1 MPPVIKR
8 HSHTATCNKG
18 ETMKAQLLG
27 FLGKLFPVQR
37 HEWPKAAMLLSA
49 AAFIG
54 MGGSMSRVTAEGL
67 FLTRF
72 GVEYYPNLLLITP
85 FLVLFATTL
94 YGAYA
99 GRVSSNRMMAY
110 SAMVPIPFIIGL
122 RICMEWELSWVYF
135 ALFAF
140 VLAYAAVLATSWAVY
155 LPGHYDVQEAKRL
168 LPFINSG
175 LLIGA
180 VAGGLIVAALV
191 PMIGAANVILLWL
204 GALLGI
210 IVVVQTVGKLFT
222 AMDADTRKTQAP
234 SQRTAAKKPGVL
246 DHLKEGVSYSRAS
259 ALFMTTAIA
268 TIATMMALQIIDFE
282 YSKIFARAYP
292 DSAQL
297 TSFLGIV
304 DGLTTVLA
312 LLIQWFVVPRC
323 IRSMGVQ
330 GTNLIFPTLLTLSF
344 AGIIAAPILLTG
356 IFSRFTRSSLQPS
369 LRGTTRTLILN
380 AVPRKTSA
388 LVRSFNTGIV
398 LPVGQIAGA
407 LVLVSLK
414 GLSIPILF
422 PALGLLISAFY
433 LFYSYLQNKAYGNA
447 LLDLLKEDK
456 VNLLDLGDDELKQLD
471 ATAVAAISERLRPDQ
486 ASREALRAGLPDDDN
501 PQERVAAQEEVSLA
515 AIELLRTVG
524 SKPAFDALRK
534 HLPYDSPR
542 LTAAALEALAAIG
555 GESAVETL
563 RPYVEDAEQVVRL
576 AAIDGLRQLGDTGLA
591 RHMAA
596 TLDDPD
602 MQVRA
607 RALSVVLSQPPSA
620 ATERA
625 NQLWETMLDADD
637 KDTRIA
643 ALSVFAGIPDPPLQG
658 RLYRALD
665 HPDADISRAALAS
678 LHELAA
684 AGRIQALDSALLHK
698 LEDPEVELREQ
709 TLQVLAAMGTD
720 EALNHMLVLLDDEQ
734 PSVQEALAN
743 AIKPFGKRA
752 VEPLMA
758 CLQSPQRSFRAKESA
773 LLALG
778 RLDGVQADQF
788 LTFWE
793 SELRELYRDKL
804 MLTHLKSEAP
814 QAADTFTFLQVA
826 LQDAYERRL
835 SLLIQLLSVW
845 SSPEVARLV
854 ANGLEDEDRSKRA
867 QALEALESLS
877 ERRFTRLFLPIL
889 EADGERDAWRDL
901 AQRQWSLTY
910 PEVDGILDDCCQST
924 DKWILI
930 GAMLSEQVRTAAA
943 NGNWQQRLCTLERDA
958 EDADVREIA
967 QQLLGLAAAEP
978 GLALT
983 DILLFLKR
991 VPLFSQMS
999 LNQLRAIAGQL
1010 VERHF
1015 SSTETI
1021 FDEGDF
1027 SRDLYLILT
1036 GQVDIVQQRGDT
1048 LQTLVTLND
1057 GDYFGDMAI
1066 FEERPRSAGAVAA
1079 SDSRLLMLSPE
1090 GFRQT
1095 ITQEPAISFE
1105 IFRELSARLRR
1116 IDNLRP
1122 VTQD

>member
-1 MPPVIKR
+1 
-8 HSHTATCNKG
+8 
-18 ETMKAQLLG
+18 MKAQLLG
-27 FLGKLFPVQR
+27 LLGKLFPVQG
-37 HEWPKAAMLLSA
+37 HEWSKAVMLLSA

-54 MGGSMSRVTAEGL
+54 MGGSISRVAAEGL

-94 YGAYA
+94 YGAYS

-110 SAMVPIPFIIGL
+110 SAMVPIPFIIVL
-122 RICMEWELSWVYF
+122 RIFMEWEFSWVYF
-135 ALFAF
+135 ALYAF
-140 VLAYAAVLATSWAVY
+140 VLAYASVLATSWAVY

-180 VAGGLIVAALV
+180 VAGALIVAALV
-191 PMIGAANVILLWL
+191 PTIGAANVILLWL

-234 SQRTAAKKPGVL
+234 SPRPAAKKTSVF
-246 DHLKEGVSYSRAS
+246 DHLKEGVSYSRSS

-268 TIATMMALQIIDFE
+268 TIATMMALQILDFE

-304 DGLTTVLA
+304 DGLTTILA
-312 LLIQWFVVPRC
+312 LFIQWFIVPKC

-330 GTNLIFPTLLTLSF
+330 GTNFIFPSLLTLSF
-344 AGIIAAPILLTG
+344 TGILAAPILLTG
-356 IFSRFTRSSLQPS
+356 VFSRFTRSSLQPS

-407 LVLVSLK
+407 LVLVLLK

-422 PALGLLISAFY
+422 PVLGLLISAFY
-433 LFYSYLQNKAYGNA
+433 LFYSYLQNKAYGDA

-456 VNLLDLGDDELKQLD
+456 VHLLDLGDDELKQLD
-471 ATAVAAISERLRPDQ
+471 AAAVAAISERLRPDQ
-486 ASREALRAGLPDDDN
+486 TSRTALFANLSDDDH
-501 PQERVAAQEEVSLA
+501 PQERAAAQEEVSLA

-524 SKPAFDALRK
+524 SKPAFDALRE

-542 LTAAALEALAAIG
+542 LTAATLEALAAIG
-555 GESAVETL
+555 SEGAVETL
-563 RPYVEDAEQVVRL
+563 RPYVDDVEQVVRL

-591 RHMAA
+591 QRMAA

-607 RALSVVLSQPPSA
+607 RALSVVLSQPQGTA
-620 ATERA
+620 AQRA
-625 NQLWETMLDADD
+625 AQLWERMLEADD
-637 KDTRIA
+637 KETRVA
-643 ALSVFAGIPDPPLQG
+643 ALSVFADAPETPLQS

-665 HPDADISRAALAS
+665 HEDPDISRAALAA
-678 LHELAA
+678 LNELAS

-698 LEDPEVELREQ
+698 LEDPDVELREQ
-709 TLQVLAAMGTD
+709 ALNALAAIGTD

-752 VEPLMA
+752 IEPLMT

-788 LTFWE
+788 LAFWE

-804 MLTHLKSEAP
+804 MLTHLQSETP
-814 QAADTFTFLQVA
+814 QAADTFLQVA
-826 LQDAYERRL
+826 LQDAYERRF
-835 SLLIQLLSVW
+835 SLLLQLLSVW

-854 ANGLEDEDRSKRA
+854 ASGLQDEDRSKRA

-877 ERRFTRLFLPIL
+877 ERRFTRLFLPVL

-910 PEVDGILDDCCQST
+910 SGADGVLDDCCQST

-930 GAMLSEQVRTAAA
+930 GAMLSEQARTAAA
-943 NGNWQQRLCTLERDA
+943 NGNWQQRLHALEHDA
-958 EDADVREIA
+958 EDLDVRDIA

-983 DILLFLKR
+983 DVLLFLKR
-991 VPLFSQMS
+991 VPLFSKMS
-999 LNQLRAIAGQL
+999 LTQLRAIAGQL

-1015 SSTETI
+1015 SRAETI

-1027 SRDLYLILT
+1027 SRDLYLIVS
-1036 GQVDIVQQRGDT
+1036 GHVDIVQQRGDT
-1048 LQTLVTLND
+1048 QQTLVTLND

-1066 FEERPRSAGAVAA
+1066 FEERPRSASAVAA
-1079 SDSRLLMLSPE
+1079 GDSRLLMLSPE

>member
-1 MPPVIKR
+1 MIR
-8 HSHTATCNKG
+8 SRWHTATYHKG
-18 ETMKAQLLG
+18 KTMKAQLLG

-37 HEWPKAAMLLSA
+37 HEWPKATMLLGA

-54 MGGSMSRVTAEGL
+54 MGGSMSRVAAEGL

-72 GVEYYPNLLLITP
+72 GVAYYPYLQLINP

-94 YGAYA
+94 YGVYA
-99 GRVSSNRMMAY
+99 SRISSDRMTIY
-110 SAMVPIPFIIGL
+110 SAVAPIPLIVVL
-122 RICMEWELSWVYF
+122 RILMGFEFGWVYF
-135 ALFAF
+135 VLFTF
-140 VLAYAAVLATSWAVY
+140 VLAHASVLATSWAVY

-191 PMIGAANVILLWL
+191 PVIGAANVIILWL
-204 GALLGI
+204 GALIGI
-210 IVVVQTVGKLFT
+210 VVVVQTVAKLFT
-222 AMDADTRKTQAP
+222 AMDADTRKTRAP
-234 SQRTAAKKPGVL
+234 SQRAAAKRPGVL
-246 DHLKEGVSYSRAS
+246 DNLKEGVAYSRSS

-268 TIATMMALQIIDFE
+268 TIATMVALQIVDFE
-282 YSKIFARAYP
+282 SSKVFARAYP

-304 DGLTTVLA
+304 DGLTTILA

-330 GTNLIFPTLLTLSF
+330 GTNLIFPSLLTASF
-344 AGIIAAPILLTG
+344 AGMIAAPILITG
-356 IFSRFTRSSLQPS
+356 IFARFTRSSLQPS
-369 LRGTTRTLILN
+369 LRGTTRTLIFN
-380 AVPRKTSA
+380 AVPRKTGA

-407 LVLVSLK
+407 LLLVSLK

-433 LFYSYLQNKAYGNA
+433 VFYSHLQNKAYGEA

-456 VNLLDLGDDELKQLD
+456 VHLLDLGDDELKQLD
-471 ATAVAAISERLRPDQ
+471 AAAVAAIGERLSPDR
-486 ASREALRAGLPDDDN
+486 AAREALASLSGEHN
-501 PQERVAAQEEVSLA
+501 PQEQTIAQDEVTLA
-515 AIELLRTVG
+515 AIELLRTIG
-524 SKPAFDALRK
+524 SKPAFDTLRQ
-534 HLPYDSPR
+534 HLPDDSPR
-542 LTAAALEALAAIG
+542 LTAAILEALSAIG
-555 GESAVETL
+555 SEGAIETL
-563 RPYVEDAEQVVRL
+563 RPYVEDRERDVRL
-576 AAIDGLRQLGDTGLA
+576 AAIDGLRHLGDTTLVPY
-591 RHMAA
+591 MVA
-596 TLDDPD
+596 TLDDAD

-607 RALSVVLSQPPSA
+607 RAISVVLSQPPGA

-625 NQLWETMLDADD
+625 KQLWETMLDAED

-643 ALSVFAGIPDPPLQG
+643 ALSVFAGVPETTLQG
-658 RLYRALD
+658 RLYPALD
-665 HPDADISRAALAS
+665 HDDPDISRAALAA
-678 LHELAA
+678 LHELASN
-684 AGRIQALDSALLHK
+684 GRIQVLDSALLRK
-698 LEDPEVELREQ
+698 LEDPDVELREQ
-709 TLQVLAAMGTD
+709 TLQVLAAMDTD
-720 EALNHMLVLLDDEQ
+720 DALDHMLVLLDDEQ
-734 PSVQEALAN
+734 PSIQEALAN

-752 VEPLMA
+752 VDPLMA
-758 CLQSPQRSFRAKESA
+758 CLQSPQKSLRAKESA

-778 RLDGVQADQF
+778 RLNGVQADQL

-804 MLTHLKSEAP
+804 MLTRLQAETSQEAD
-814 QAADTFTFLQVA
+814 AFLRVA
-826 LQDAYERRL
+826 LEDAYERRL

-854 ANGLEDEDRSKRA
+854 ANGLQDEDRSKRA

-889 EADGERDAWRDL
+889 EAEGGLGGWRDL

-910 PEVDGILDDCCQST
+910 AGVDDVLDACDQSM

-930 GAMLSEQVRTAAA
+930 GAMLSRQMRTAAA
-943 NGNWQQRLCTLERDA
+943 NGNWPQRLHAIEQEA
-958 EDADVREIA
+958 EDADVRDTA
-967 QQLLGLAAAEP
+967 RHLLGLTAAEP
-978 GLALT
+978 GLTLT

-991 VPLFSQMS
+991 VPLFSKMS
-999 LNQLRAIAGQL
+999 LAQLRAIAGQL
-1010 VERHF
+1010 IERQF
-1015 SSTETI
+1015 AAGETI

-1027 SRDLYLILT
+1027 SQDLYLIVT
-1036 GQVDIVQQRGDT
+1036 GQVNIVQQRGNT
-1048 LQTLVTLND
+1048 LQTLVILNN
-1057 GDYFGDMAI
+1057 GGYFGDMAI
-1066 FEERPRSAGAVAA
+1066 FEERPRSAAAVAA

-1090 GFRQT
+1090 RFRQT

-1105 IFRELSARLRR
+1105 IFRELSSRLRR
-1116 IDNLRP
+1116 IDDLQPTSQN
-1122 VTQD
+1122 

>member
-1 MPPVIKR
+1 
-8 HSHTATCNKG
+8 
-18 ETMKAQLLG
+18 MKAQLLG
-27 FLGKLFPVQR
+27 LLGKLFPVQR
-37 HEWPKAAMLLSA
+37 HEWAKATMLLSA

-54 MGGSMSRVTAEGL
+54 MGGSMSRVAAEGL

-72 GVEYYPNLLLITP
+72 GVAYYPYLQLITP

-99 GRVSSNRMMAY
+99 GRVSSDRLMIY
-110 SAMVPIPFIIGL
+110 SAVAPIPLIVML
-122 RICMEWELSWVYF
+122 RILMGFEFGWVYF
-135 ALFAF
+135 VLFTF
-140 VLAYAAVLATSWAVY
+140 VLAYASVLATSWSVY
-155 LPGHYDVQEAKRL
+155 LPGHYNVQEAKRL

-175 LLIGA
+175 LLIGG
-180 VAGGLIVAALV
+180 VAGGLIVATLV
-191 PMIGAANVILLWL
+191 PVIGAANVMILWL
-204 GALLGI
+204 GALISI
-210 IVVVQTVGKLFT
+210 IVVVQTVGRLFT
-222 AMDADTRKTQAP
+222 AMDADTRKTKAP

-246 DHLKEGVSYSRAS
+246 DNLQEGVTYSRSS

-282 YSKIFARAYP
+282 SSKIFARAYP

-312 LLIQWFVVPRC
+312 LLIQWFLVPRC

-330 GTNLIFPTLLTLSF
+330 GTNLLFPSILTVAF
-344 AGIIAAPILLTG
+344 AGLAAAPILITG
-356 IFSRFTRSSLQPS
+356 IFSRFTRSSLMPS
-369 LRGTTRTLILN
+369 LRGTTRTLIFN
-380 AVPRKTSA
+380 AVPRKTGA

-414 GLSIPILF
+414 GLSIPVLF
-422 PALGLLISAFY
+422 PVLGLLISAFY
-433 LFYSYLQNKAYGNA
+433 VFYSHLQNKAYGEA

-456 VNLLDLGDDELKQLD
+456 VHLLNLGDDELKQLD
-471 ATAVAAISERLRPDQ
+471 AAAVAAISERLRPDQ
-486 ASREALRAGLPDDDN
+486 AAREALDSLSDEHS
-501 PQERVAAQEEVSLA
+501 PQEQATAQEEISLA

-524 SKPAFDALRK
+524 SQPAFDALRE

-542 LTAAALEALAAIG
+542 LTAATLEALAAIG
-555 GESAVETL
+555 SEGAVGAL
-563 RPYVEDAEQVVRL
+563 RPYVEDTEQAVRL
-576 AAIDGLRQLGDTGLA
+576 AAIDGLRQLGDTTLA
-591 RHMAA
+591 QHMVA

-607 RALSVVLSQPPSA
+607 RAISVVLSQPHGV

-625 NQLWETMLDADD
+625 KQLWETMLDADD
-637 KDTRIA
+637 KDTCIA
-643 ALSVFAGIPDPPLQG
+643 ALAVFAGVPETSLQG

-665 HPDADISRAALAS
+665 QDDADISRAALAA
-678 LHELAA
+678 LHELASN
-684 AGRIQALDSALLHK
+684 GRIQVIDSALLHK
-698 LEDPEVELREQ
+698 LEDPDVELREQ
-709 TLQVLAAMGTD
+709 TLQVLASMGTD
-720 EALNHMLVLLDDEQ
+720 EALDHMLVLLDDEQ

-773 LLALG
+773 LLALA

-788 LTFWE
+788 LSFWE

-804 MLTHLKSEAP
+804 MLTHLQGAPGETSQEA
-814 QAADTFTFLQVA
+814 DKFLRVA

-845 SSPEVARLV
+845 SSPEIARLV
-854 ANGLEDEDRSKRA
+854 ANGLRDEDRSKRA

-877 ERRFTRLFLPIL
+877 ERRFTRLFIPIL
-889 EADGERDAWRDL
+889 EADHDNGAWRDL
-901 AQRQWSLTY
+901 AQRQWSLSYTG
-910 PEVDGILDDCCQST
+910 VDSILDDCCQST

-930 GAMLSEQVRTAAA
+930 GAMLSGQARTTAA
-943 NGNWQQRLCTLERDA
+943 NGNWHQRLRALEQSA
-958 EDADVREIA
+958 EDVDVRETA
-967 QQLLGLAAAEP
+967 RHLLDLTTADP
-978 GLALT
+978 GLSLT

-991 VPLFSQMS
+991 VPLFSKMS
-999 LNQLRAIAGQL
+999 LAQLRAIAGQL

-1015 SSTETI
+1015 SAAETI

-1027 SRDLYLILT
+1027 SQDLYLIVS
-1036 GQVDIVQQRGDT
+1036 GQVNIVQQRGDT
-1048 LQTLVTLND
+1048 LQTLITLND
-1057 GDYFGDMAI
+1057 GGYFGDMAI

-1079 SDSRLLMLSPE
+1079 SDSRLLMLSPDR
-1090 GFRQT
+1090 FRQT

-1116 IDNLRP
+1116 IDNLQP
-1122 VTQD
+1122 IP

>member
-1 MPPVIKR
+1 M
-8 HSHTATCNKG
+8 
-18 ETMKAQLLG
+18 QL
-27 FLGKLFPVQR
+27 
-37 HEWPKAAMLLSA
+37 
-49 AAFIG
+49 I
-54 MGGSMSRVTAEGL
+54 
-67 FLTRF
+67 
-72 GVEYYPNLLLITP
+72 NP
-85 FLVLFATTL
+85 FLVLFATML

-99 GRVSSNRMMAY
+99 GRVSSDRMMIY
-110 SAMVPIPFIIGL
+110 SAAVPIPFILAL
-122 RICMEWELSWVYF
+122 RVLMGYEFGWVYF

-140 VLAYAAVLATSWAVY
+140 VLAYASVLATSWAVY
-155 LPGHYDVQEAKRL
+155 LPGHYNVQEAKRL

-175 LLIGA
+175 LLIGG
-180 VAGGLIVAALV
+180 VAGGLTVAALV

-204 GALLGI
+204 GALIGI
-210 IVVVQTVGKLFT
+210 IAVVHIVGKLFT

-234 SQRTAAKKPGVL
+234 SQRTAAKKPGIL
-246 DHLKEGVSYSRAS
+246 DNLKEGVAYSRAS

-304 DGLTTVLA
+304 DGLTTILA

-330 GTNLIFPTLLTLSF
+330 GTNLLFPSLLVASF
-344 AGIIAAPILLTG
+344 AGIIATPILLTG

-422 PALGLLISAFY
+422 PVLGLLISAFY
-433 LFYSYLQNKAYGNA
+433 LFYSYLQNRAYG
-447 LLDLLKEDK
+447 
-456 VNLLDLGDDELKQLD
+456 
-471 ATAVAAISERLRPDQ
+471 
-486 ASREALRAGLPDDDN
+486 
-501 PQERVAAQEEVSLA
+501 
-515 AIELLRTVG
+515 
-524 SKPAFDALRK
+524 
-534 HLPYDSPR
+534 
-542 LTAAALEALAAIG
+542 EALAAIG
-555 GESAVETL
+555 SPGAVETL
-563 RPYVEDAEQVVRL
+563 QPYVEDREQDVRL
-576 AAIDGLRQLGDTGLA
+576 AAIDGLRQLGDTTLVQ
-591 RHMAA
+591 RMSA

-607 RALSVVLSQPPSA
+607 RALAVVLSQPPGA
-620 ATERA
+620 VTERA
-625 NQLWETMLDADD
+625 QQLWQTMLDAED
-637 KDTRIA
+637 KETRIA
-643 ALSVFAGIPDPPLQG
+643 ALSVFAGVPETPLQG

-665 HPDADISRAALAS
+665 HPDPDISKAALDALQTLAS
-678 LHELAA
+678 N
-684 AGRIQALDSALLHK
+684 GRIQALYSALLHK

-709 TLQVLAAMGTD
+709 TLHVLAAIDTD
-720 EALNHMLVLLDDEQ
+720 EALDHMLVLLDDEQ
-734 PSVQEALAN
+734 PSVQETLVN

-752 VEPLMA
+752 LEPLMA

-793 SELRELYRDKL
+793 AELRELYRDKL
-804 MLTHLKSEAP
+804 MLTQLQDSAP
-814 QAADTFTFLQVA
+814 QRADTFLQVA
-826 LQDAYERRL
+826 LRDAYERRL

-854 ANGLEDEDRSKRA
+854 ASGLQDEDRAKRA

-889 EADGERDAWRDL
+889 EADGENDDWREL

-910 PEVDGILDDCCQST
+910 PDVEGILDDCCQST

-930 GAMLSEQVRTAAA
+930 GAMLSEQARTAAT
-943 NGNWQQRLCTLERDA
+943 NGNWQQRLQALEQET

-967 QQLLGLAAAEP
+967 QHLLGLTAAEP

-983 DILLFLKR
+983 DTLLFLKR
-991 VPLFSQMS
+991 IPLFSKMS
-999 LNQLRAIAGQL
+999 LAQLRAIAGQL
-1010 VERHF
+1010 IERHF
-1015 SSTETI
+1015 AAAETI

-1027 SRDLYLILT
+1027 SRDLYLIVT

-1048 LQTLVTLND
+1048 LQTLVTLHD

-1079 SDSRLLMLSPE
+1079 SDARLLMLSPE

-1116 IDNLRP
+1116 IDNLQP
-1122 VTQD
+1122 VSPS

>member
-1 MPPVIKR
+1 MQ
-8 HSHTATCNKG
+8 AL
-18 ETMKAQLLG
+18 LLG
-27 FLGKLFPVQR
+27 FLGKLFPVQG

-54 MGGSMSRVTAEGL
+54 MGGSMSRVAAEGL

-72 GVEYYPNLLLITP
+72 GVEYYPYLQLLNP
-85 FLVLFATTL
+85 FLVLVATTL
-94 YGAYA
+94 YGIYS
-99 GRVSSNRMMAY
+99 GRFSSDRMMAY
-110 SAMVPIPFIIGL
+110 SAMVPIPLIIVL
-122 RICMEWELSWVYF
+122 RVFMEFEFAWVYF
-135 ALFAF
+135 VLFAL
-140 VLAYAAVLATSWAVY
+140 VLAYASVLVTSWAVY

-175 LLIGA
+175 LLMGG
-180 VAGGLIVAALV
+180 VAGGLIVATLV
-191 PMIGAANVILLWL
+191 PIIGAANVILLWL

-210 IVVVQTVGKLFT
+210 IIVVQTIAKLFT
-222 AMDADTRKTQAP
+222 TMDADTRKTVAP
-234 SQRTAAKKPGVL
+234 SQRTAAKKPSLL
-246 DHLKEGVSYSRAS
+246 DNLKEGITYSRSS

-268 TIATMMALQIIDFE
+268 TILTMMALQIIDFE

-304 DGLTTVLA
+304 DGLTTILA

-330 GTNLIFPTLLTLSF
+330 GTNLLFPAVLTVAF
-344 AGIIAAPILLTG
+344 AGIIAAPILITG
-356 IFSRFTRSSLQPS
+356 IFSRFTRSSLMPS

-380 AVPRKTSA
+380 AVPRKTGA

-398 LPVGQIAGA
+398 LPVGLIAGA

-422 PALGLLISAFY
+422 PVLGLLLSVIY
-433 LFYSYLQNKAYGNA
+433 LFYSYLQNRAYGDA

-456 VNLLDLGDDELKQLD
+456 VHLLDLGDDELKQLD
-471 ATAVAAISERLRPDQ
+471 AAAVAAISERLRPDQ
-486 ASREALRAGLPDDDN
+486 AEGEEVTSLSDDDN
-501 PQERVAAQEEVSLA
+501 PQERAIAQEEVILA
-515 AIELLRTVG
+515 AIELLRTIG
-524 SKPAFDALRK
+524 SKPAFDALRQ
-534 HLPYDSPR
+534 HLPYDSPP
-542 LTAAALEALAAIG
+542 LTAATLEALAAIG
-555 GESAVETL
+555 SAGAVETL
-563 RPYVEDAEQVVRL
+563 QPYVDDTEQVVRL
-576 AAIDGLRQLGDTGLA
+576 AAIDGLRHLDDPTLVQ
-591 RHMAA
+591 RMAA

-607 RALSVVLSQPPSA
+607 RALSVVLSQPQGA
-620 ATERA
+620 ATQRA
-625 NQLWETMLDADD
+625 HELWETMLDADD
-637 KDTRIA
+637 KDTRMA
-643 ALSVFAGIPDPPLQG
+643 ALSVFAGVPETPLQG

-665 HPDADISRAALAS
+665 HDDPDISGAALTALNALAS
-678 LHELAA
+678 
-684 AGRIQALDSALLHK
+684 AGRIQALDSALLHM
-698 LEDPEVELREQ
+698 LEDPDVELREQ
-709 TLQVLAAMGTD
+709 TLQVLASIGTD
-720 EALNHMLVLLDDEQ
+720 DALNHMLVLLDDEQ
-734 PSVQEALAN
+734 PSVQEVLAN

-752 VEPLMA
+752 IEPLMT
-758 CLQSPQRSFRAKESA
+758 CLQSPKRSFRAKESA

-778 RLDGVQADQF
+778 RLDGVQADQL

-804 MLTHLKSEAP
+804 MLTRLEGETAQEAD
-814 QAADTFTFLQVA
+814 AFLRVA
-826 LQDAYERRL
+826 LQDAYERRF

-854 ANGLEDEDRSKRA
+854 ASGLRDEDRSKRA

-889 EADGERDAWRDL
+889 EADSEHDAWRDL

-910 PEVDGILDDCCQST
+910 ADVDSLLEDCCQST
-924 DKWILI
+924 DRWILI
-930 GAMLSEQVRTAAA
+930 GAMLSEQARAAAA
-943 NGNWQQRLCTLERDA
+943 NGNWQQRLQALEHEA
-958 EDADVREIA
+958 EDADVLETAR
-967 QQLLGLAAAEP
+967 QLLGLAAARP

-991 VPLFSQMS
+991 VPLFSKMS
-999 LNQLRAIAGQL
+999 LDQLRAIAGQL

-1021 FDEGDF
+1021 FGEGDF
-1027 SRDLYLILT
+1027 SQDLYLIVA
-1036 GQVDIVQQRGDT
+1036 GHVDIVQQRGDT
-1048 LQTLVTLND
+1048 LQTLVTLKN

-1079 SDSRLLMLSPE
+1079 DNSQLLMLSPE

-1095 ITQEPAISFE
+1095 IMQEPAISFE
-1105 IFRELSARLRR
+1105 IFRELAARLRR
-1116 IDNLRP
+1116 IDDLQP
-1122 VTQD
+1122 VSQN

>member
-1 MPPVIKR
+1 
-8 HSHTATCNKG
+8 
-18 ETMKAQLLG
+18 MKAQLLG
-27 FLGKLFPVQR
+27 LLGKLFPVQP
-37 HEWPKAAMLLSA
+37 HEWSKAVMLLSA

-54 MGGSMSRVTAEGL
+54 MGGSMSRVAAEGL

-72 GVEYYPNLLLITP
+72 GVDYYPYLQLINP
-85 FLVLFATTL
+85 FLVLFATML
-94 YGAYA
+94 YGAYS
-99 GRVSSNRMMAY
+99 GRISSNRMMIY
-110 SAMVPIPFIIGL
+110 SAAVPLPFIIIL
-122 RICMEWELSWVYF
+122 RIFMEFEFGWVYF

-140 VLAYAAVLATSWAVY
+140 VLAYASVLATSWAVY

-180 VAGGLIVAALV
+180 VAGGLTVATLV
-191 PMIGAANVILLWL
+191 PTLGAANVILLWL

-210 IVVVQTVGKLFT
+210 IVVVHTIGKLFT

-234 SQRTAAKKPGVL
+234 SQRTAAKKPGLL
-246 DHLKEGVSYSRAS
+246 DNLKEGLAYSRAS

-268 TIATMMALQIIDFE
+268 TIGTMMALQIIDFE

-304 DGLTTVLA
+304 DGLTTIVA

-323 IRSMGVQ
+323 IRSLGVQ
-330 GTNLIFPTLLTLSF
+330 GTNLLFPSLLVVSF

-407 LVLVSLK
+407 IVLVSLK
-414 GLSIPILF
+414 GFSIPILF
-422 PALGLLISAFY
+422 PVLGLLVSAFY
-433 LFYSYLQNKAYGNA
+433 LFYSLLQNRAYGDA

-456 VNLLDLGDDELKQLD
+456 VHLLDLGDDELKQLD
-471 ATAVAAISERLRPDQ
+471 AAAVAAISERLRPDP
-486 ASREALRAGLPDDDN
+486 AAREALANLSDDDN
-501 PQERVAAQEEVSLA
+501 PQERAMAQEEVSLA

-524 SKPAFDALRK
+524 SKPAFDALRE

-542 LTAAALEALAAIG
+542 LTAATLEALSTIGSTAASTG
-555 GESAVETL
+555 GSAGSRDKAVETL
-563 RPYVEDAEQVVRL
+563 RPYIEDAEQDVRL
-576 AAIDGLRQLGDTGLA
+576 AAIDGLRQLGDTALA
-591 RHMAA
+591 QRMAA
-596 TLDDPD
+596 TLDDSD
-602 MQVRA
+602 VQVRA
-607 RALSVVLSQPPSA
+607 KALSVVLSQPQGMV
-620 ATERA
+620 TERA
-625 NQLWETMLDADD
+625 SQLWEAMLDTDD
-637 KDTRIA
+637 KETRIA
-643 ALSVFAGIPDPPLQG
+643 ALSVFAGVPETPLQG

-665 HPDADISRAALAS
+665 HDDPDISGAALGA
-678 LHELAA
+678 LQELAA
-684 AGRIQALDSALLHK
+684 NERIQALDSALLHK
-698 LEDPEVELREQ
+698 LEDPDVALREQ
-709 TLQVLAAMGTD
+709 TLDVLAAIGTD
-720 EALNHMLVLLDDEQ
+720 EALDHMLVLLDDEQ

-752 VEPLMA
+752 VAPLMD

-804 MLTHLKSEAP
+804 MLNSLQDGAP
-814 QAADTFTFLQVA
+814 QEADAFLQVA

-835 SLLIQLLSVW
+835 ALLIQLLSVW

-854 ANGLEDEDRSKRA
+854 ANGLQDEDRSKRA

-877 ERRFTRLFLPIL
+877 ERRFTRLFMPIL
-889 EADGERDAWRDL
+889 DADRESDAWRDL

-910 PEVDGILDDCCQST
+910 AGVDSILDDCCQST

-930 GAMLSEQVRTAAA
+930 GAMLSEQARVAAT
-943 NGNWQQRLCTLERDA
+943 NGQQRLQALERQAD
-958 EDADVREIA
+958 DADVQETARH
-967 QQLLGLAAAEP
+967 LLGLAAAEP

-983 DILLFLKR
+983 DVLLFLKR
-991 VPLFSQMS
+991 VPLFSKMS
-999 LNQLRAIAGQL
+999 LAQLRAIAGQL
-1010 VERHF
+1010 IERRF
-1015 SSTETI
+1015 ATAETI
-1021 FDEGDF
+1021 FEEGDF
-1027 SRDLYLILT
+1027 SRDLYLIVT
-1036 GQVDIVQQRGDT
+1036 GQVGIVQQRGDA

-1066 FEERPRSAGAVAA
+1066 FEERPRSAGAVSVA
-1079 SDSRLLMLSPE
+1079 DSRLLMLSPE

-1116 IDNLRP
+1116 IDNLQP
-1122 VTQD
+1122 VPQD

>member
-1 MPPVIKR
+1 
-8 HSHTATCNKG
+8 
-18 ETMKAQLLG
+18 
-27 FLGKLFPVQR
+27 
-37 HEWPKAAMLLSA
+37 MLLSA

-54 MGGSMSRVTAEGL
+54 MGGSMSRVAAEGL

-72 GVEYYPNLLLITP
+72 GVEYYPNLLLVTP
-85 FLVLFATTL
+85 FLVLMATTL

-99 GRVSSNRMMAY
+99 GRISSNRMMTY
-110 SAMVPIPFIIGL
+110 SAMVPIPFIVGL
-122 RICMEWELSWVYF
+122 RILMGFEFSWVYF

-140 VLAYAAVLATSWAVY
+140 VLAYASVLATSWAVY

-175 LLIGA
+175 LLMGA
-180 VAGGLIVAALV
+180 VAGALLVAVLV
-191 PMIGAANVILLWL
+191 PIIGAANVILLWL
-204 GALLGI
+204 GALVGI
-210 IVVVQTVGKLFT
+210 IAVVQTIGKLFT

-234 SQRTAAKKPGVL
+234 SQRAATKKPGAL
-246 DHLKEGVSYSRAS
+246 DNLKEGVSYSRSS

-268 TIATMMALQIIDFE
+268 TIATMMSMQVIDFE

-297 TSFLGIV
+297 TSFLGVV
-304 DGLTTVLA
+304 DGLTTILA
-312 LLIQWFVVPRC
+312 LMIQWFVVPRC

-330 GTNLIFPTLLTLSF
+330 GTNLIFPSLLTLSF
-344 AGIIAAPILLTG
+344 AGIIAAPTLLTG

-407 LVLVSLK
+407 LVLVLLK

-422 PALGLLISAFY
+422 PVIGLLISAFY
-433 LFYSYLQNKAYGNA
+433 LFYSHLQNKAYGEA

-456 VNLLDLGDDELKQLD
+456 VHLLDLGDDELKQLD
-471 ATAVAAISERLRPDQ
+471 TAAVAAISERLRPDQ
-486 ASREALRAGLPDDDN
+486 ASREAFLAGLSDDDN
-501 PQERVAAQEEVSLA
+501 PQEQAMAQEEVSLA

-524 SKPAFDALRK
+524 SKVAFDALRE

-542 LTAAALEALAAIG
+542 LTAATLEALAAIG
-555 GESAVETL
+555 HDGAVETL
-563 RPYVEDAEQVVRL
+563 RPYVENTEQEVRL
-576 AAIDGLRQLGDTGLA
+576 AAIDGLRQLGDAALA
-591 RHMAA
+591 QRMVAA
-596 TLDDPD
+596 LDDSD
-602 MQVRA
+602 VQVRA
-607 RALSVVLSQPPSA
+607 QALSVVLSQSPGA
-620 ATERA
+620 AAERA
-625 NQLWETMLDADD
+625 NALWEQMLDADD
-637 KDTRIA
+637 KETRIA
-643 ALSVFAGIPDPPLQG
+643 ALSVFAGVPGTPLQG

-665 HPDADISRAALAS
+665 HEDPEISAAALAA
-678 LHELAA
+678 LNELAA
-684 AGRIQALDSALLHK
+684 TGRIQALDSALLHK
-698 LEDPEVELREQ
+698 LEDPDVELREQ
-709 TLQVLAAMGTD
+709 TLQVLASIGTD
-720 EALNHMLVLLDDEQ
+720 EALDHMLVLLDDEQ

-752 VEPLMA
+752 AGPLMA

-778 RLDGVQADQF
+778 RLDGVQTDQF
-788 LTFWE
+788 LAFWE
-793 SELRELYRDKL
+793 AELRELYRDKL
-804 MLTHLKSEAP
+804 MLTQLQHETSQEV
-814 QAADTFTFLQVA
+814 DRFLQVA

-854 ANGLEDEDRSKRA
+854 ANGLQDEDRSKRA

-889 EADGERDAWRDL
+889 EAEGESGAWRDL

-910 PEVDGILDDCCQST
+910 TSIDGMLDDCCQST

-930 GAMLSEQVRTAAA
+930 GAMLSEQARTATA
-943 NGNWQQRLCTLERDA
+943 NGTWRQRLQVLEQEA
-958 EDADVREIA
+958 EDSDIRETA
-967 QQLLGLAAAEP
+967 QQMLGTATAEA
-978 GLALT
+978 GLKLT

-991 VPLFSQMS
+991 IPLFSKMT
-999 LNQLRAIAGQL
+999 LDQLRAIAGQL
-1010 VERHF
+1010 VERPF
-1015 SSTETI
+1015 GNAETI

-1027 SRDLYLILT
+1027 SRDLYLIVT
-1036 GQVDIVQQRGDT
+1036 GQVAIVQQRGDT
-1048 LQTLVTLND
+1048 LQTLVTLQD

-1066 FEERPRSAGAVAA
+1066 FEERPRSAGAVATSEA
-1079 SDSRLLMLSPE
+1079 RLLMLSPE